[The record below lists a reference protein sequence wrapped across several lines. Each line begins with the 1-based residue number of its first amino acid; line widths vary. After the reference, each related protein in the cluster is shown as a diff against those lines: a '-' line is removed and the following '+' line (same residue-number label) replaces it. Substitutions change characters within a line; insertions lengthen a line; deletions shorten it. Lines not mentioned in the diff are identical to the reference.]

1 MKQIFLVFSGVLFL
15 SLSGSSIYGQSELPG
30 SAEVKSVYEIS
41 EITSNQQIELCCF
54 AAYGWHFATELKFE
68 VDELTLLGSGD
79 NIAERLLQSEIMPL
93 ENEQFFKLSD
103 GRYVVVSSQSTFD
116 KVFGRYLINMNAT
129 KPKKQS

>member
-1 MKQIFLVFSGVLFL
+1 MAFRNRI
-15 SLSGSSIYGQSELPG
+15 
-30 SAEVKSVYEIS
+30 
-41 EITSNQQIELCCF
+41 
-54 AAYGWHFATELKFE
+54 KFE